1 MKLRFKKVY
10 NICKTK
16 STCEGGDE
24 GDAEDEEDQNLL
36 ERRKKKGHGGCGN
49 SQPKITRD
57 AMKLMAEFKNV
68 GDESVEKKQVL
79 SAEKVHSILKRIS
92 DEDCRSLGLNPEY
105 ARPDWMILTILP
117 VPPPSVRPSIMMDP
131 TARGE
136 VTSPLSLYA
145 LYSCTFSLCHN
156 RTI

>member
-1 MKLRFKKVY
+1 MRFKKVY

-16 STCEGGDE
+16 TTCEGGDE
-24 GDAEDEEDQNLL
+24 ADVEEEEEEDNFQV
-36 ERRKKKGHGGCGN
+36 EKKKKKGHGGCGN

-57 AMKLMAEFKNV
+57 GMKLMAEFKNV

-92 DEDCRSLGLNPEY
+92 DEDCRSMGLNPEY

-136 VTSPLSLYA
+136 VWMVSFDSSCANFFFSP
-145 LYSCTFSLCHN
+145 
-156 RTI
+156 